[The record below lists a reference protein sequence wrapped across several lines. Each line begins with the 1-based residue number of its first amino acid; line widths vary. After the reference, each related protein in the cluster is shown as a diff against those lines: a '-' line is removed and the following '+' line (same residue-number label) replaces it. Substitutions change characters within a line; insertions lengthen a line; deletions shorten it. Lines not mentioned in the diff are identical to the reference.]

1 MKHQLNEKDYKLL
14 KRWMAK
20 RGITDY
26 GVVYKDGKARYTYHN
41 EGYWMKFF
49 ESEQKEVKE

>member
-20 RGITDY
+20 RGVKEY
-26 GVVYKDGKARYTYHN
+26 SVMFRSGKSSCSYHN
-41 EGYWMKFF
+41 EGYWTKFF
-49 ESEQKEVKE
+49 ESEQKEVKP